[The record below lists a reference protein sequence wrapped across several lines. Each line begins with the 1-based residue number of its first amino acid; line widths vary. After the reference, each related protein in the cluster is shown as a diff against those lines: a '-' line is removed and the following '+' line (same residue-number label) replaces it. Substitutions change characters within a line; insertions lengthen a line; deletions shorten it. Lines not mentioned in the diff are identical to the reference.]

1 MYISYGAVLLSV
13 SFMRK
18 EVKLAPVFVLV
29 LRGLRLEE
37 TPVLQLTNVY
47 FSFSLF

>member
-1 MYISYGAVLLSV
+1 MHISYVTVLLNV

-29 LRGLRLEE
+29 LRGLRSEE
-37 TPVLQLTNVY
+37 TPVL
-47 FSFSLF
+47 